1 MGRVDASREPSEPP
15 APISCPSPQV
25 GGARPDAK
33 DKLRQTARGPRP
45 STPKAR
51 ATGAAPAKQPPPKHL
66 SERELPAEPS
76 TGRYATVP
84 ELREEVVVVPRGSR
98 ADHRAVGKPL
108 PAPTP
113 KTKGMVPRVLKRDPG
128 KAKLNPR
135 DAFILS
141 RIDGA
146 LTVAEL
152 ADLVGIGE
160 KDAMAALERLAAL
173 DLVRL

>member
-15 APISCPSPQV
+15 APISCPAPEV
-25 GGARPDAK
+25 GAKRPDAK

-45 STPKAR
+45 STPKAVR
-51 ATGAAPAKQPPPKHL
+51 PPPAARKEQPPPKHL
-66 SERELPAEPS
+66 SQRDMPAEPS

-84 ELREEVVVVPRGSR
+84 ELREEVVVMPRGSR
-98 ADHRAVGKPL
+98 ADHRAVAKPS
-108 PAPTP
+108 PAA
-113 KTKGMVPRVLKRDPG
+113 KKKGLVPRVLKRDPG
-128 KAKLNPR
+128 KTKLNPR

-141 RIDGA
+141 RIDGT